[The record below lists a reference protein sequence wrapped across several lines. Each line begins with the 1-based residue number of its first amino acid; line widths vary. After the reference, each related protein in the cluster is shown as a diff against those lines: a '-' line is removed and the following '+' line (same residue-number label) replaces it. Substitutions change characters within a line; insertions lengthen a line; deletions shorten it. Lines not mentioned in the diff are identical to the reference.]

1 MTINGA
7 ITTLKAGDYEARIG
21 AVGASLLS
29 LTHRGRHL
37 VQPVEGDALAD
48 GYQGRTLVPWPNR
61 VVDGRYE
68 VAGTAYQ
75 LPVNEV
81 ETGASLHGL
90 AVFQRWDL
98 TEVTGDRGRWVL
110 DLPASYG
117 YPFEVECRVDYALDA
132 AHGLS
137 VTVAGTNH
145 GEHAA
150 PFGASVHPYL
160 SCDRQ
165 PLSGCTLHLPAA
177 SALLTDDR
185 LGPTSTEPVAGTALD
200 FTVPTLVGDR
210 LVDNAYTGLPD
221 GEWAVELTHPD
232 AVGVRMTSAA
242 RWVQLYTGDR
252 IGRLGAAL
260 EPMTC
265 PPDAFNTH
273 PAEVLL
279 EPGATRELRLT
290 ISATG

>member
-1 MTINGA
+1 
-7 ITTLKAGDYEARIG
+7 
-21 AVGASLLS
+21 VG
-29 LTHRGRHL
+29 
-37 VQPVEGDALAD
+37 
-48 GYQGRTLVPWPNR
+48 
-61 VVDGRYE
+61 
-68 VAGTAYQ
+68 GTAYQ

-132 AHGLS
+132 VHGLS

-145 GEHAA
+145 GEDAA

-165 PLSGCTLHLPAA
+165 PLTGCTLHLPAP
-177 SALLTDDR
+177 SVLLTDDR
-185 LGPTSTEPVAGTALD
+185 LGPTSIELVAGTERD

-221 GEWAVELTHPD
+221 GGWAVELTHPD
-232 AVGVRMTSAA
+232 AVGVRMTSDA

-273 PAEVLL
+273 PDEVLL
-279 EPGATRELRLT
+279 QPGATRELRLT